1 MPELLHF
8 ETFFKRML
16 VIRGILNYNFCIFK
30 EVEYIRK
37 HTYGMSVRQLAEAD
51 GRFFDSLVGGT
62 ILQPNSRLC
71 SISSLKKCL
80 AK

>member
-1 MPELLHF
+1 LSVGLIIIDKLMPELLHF

-51 GRFFDSLVGGT
+51 LY
-62 ILQPNSRLC
+62 
-71 SISSLKKCL
+71 
-80 AK
+80 AKPIKVF